1 MEHSKLRKKTID
13 KEIAP
18 HAKLA
23 NINIP
28 ESSDTRL
35 IIPCNP
41 SGYGFLL
48 LDQETEY
55 IKDVPSKKINKT
67 LRLFNKQIDK
77 LIIQKKVEETTD
89 YNASHLSVQKG
100 MFALS
105 VLVSLTA
112 YLMTIYEVD
121 NFKESLVY
129 IFVAGIFAINIFS
142 IVFAF
147 KGLISRRH
155 FIVLDV
161 EVNKALDAEIEKEN
175 YSYYQQRGYIIEK
188 GRQFSWI
195 AIKKVF

>member
-1 MEHSKLRKKTID
+1 MEHSMLRQKTID

-18 HAKLA
+18 HAKLS
-23 NINIP
+23 NVKIP
-28 ESSDTRL
+28 SSSDTRL

-48 LDQETEY
+48 LDQEKEF

-67 LRLFNKQIDK
+67 IRQFNSVIDK
-77 LIIQKKVEETTD
+77 LIIQKKTEETTD
-89 YNASHLSVQKG
+89 YNAGHLSVQKAA
-100 MFALS
+100 FALS
-105 VLVSLTA
+105 CIISLTA

-129 IFVAGIFAINIFS
+129 IFVAVIFGVNIAS
-142 IVFAF
+142 IIFAF
-147 KGLISRRH
+147 KGLITRRH

-161 EVNKALDAEIEKEN
+161 EINKALDAEIEKEN
-175 YSYYQQRGYIIEK
+175 YSYYQQRGYILEK
-188 GRQFSWI
+188 GRQFCWI